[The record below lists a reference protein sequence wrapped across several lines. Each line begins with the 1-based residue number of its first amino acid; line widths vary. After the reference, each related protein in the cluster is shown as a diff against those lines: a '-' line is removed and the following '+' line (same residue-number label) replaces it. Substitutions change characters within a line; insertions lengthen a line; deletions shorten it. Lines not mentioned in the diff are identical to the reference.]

1 MGETLDNKVEAA
13 GEDVVKEGVV
23 TVEEEE
29 EEEEEVM
36 VEEEEEGLTMTGG
49 VVTVT
54 DFQEVVDVSAT
65 DMKGDET
72 IDMKGGETIDMMTED
87 MAVVDVLTVVDQD
100 PPEILPQEDSQE
112 TMTGRHWLICSVS

>member
-29 EEEEEVM
+29 EVM
-36 VEEEEEGLTMTGG
+36 VEEEEEG

-65 DMKGDET
+65 DMKRDET
-72 IDMKGGETIDMMTED
+72 IDM
-87 MAVVDVLTVVDQD
+87 
-100 PPEILPQEDSQE
+100 
-112 TMTGRHWLICSVS
+112 

>member
-29 EEEEEVM
+29 EEVM
-36 VEEEEEGLTMTGG
+36 VEEEEEG

-112 TMTGRHWLICSVS
+112 TMTGRHWLICSVL